1 MKIFIVEDNTSHLN
15 VLKAKVESLGYQIA
29 GTSQTASEALSD
41 IKKTSPDVVLIDI
54 NLDGNND
61 GIVLAKQIKEISTAS
76 MLFITAQSK
85 DEIIQDAIA
94 VEPSGYLIKPVDL
107 NELKANIELAMYQKT
122 QTKSRPNL
130 KTEKEFLTVRTGQ
143 KLQLLPFKEIKI
155 LRVDIKNYVTL
166 VDDKGKEFAVR
177 DSLKN
182 ILNSVLPDCFIR
194 THHSYGVNMDF
205 VLFIDERE
213 QVLHLKTNDSIP
225 IGKSFKEE
233 VYQRMNIKS

>member
-41 IKKTSPDVVLIDI
+41 IKKTSPDVILIDI

-122 QTKSRPNL
+122 QTKSRPNF
-130 KTEKEFLTVRTGQ
+130 KAEKEFLTVRTGQ

>member
-1 MKIFIVEDNTSHLN
+1 MKIFIVEDNASHLN
-15 VLKAKVESLGYQIA
+15 VLKAKVGSLGYQIT

-41 IKKTSPDVVLIDI
+41 IKKTPPDVVLIDI

-76 MLFITAQSK
+76 ILFITAQSK

-155 LRVDIKNYVTL
+155 LKVDVKNYVTL